1 MHLQQFAVGA
11 EWNTLGRGVD
21 PRHPVPTVRETDV
34 GRPSGARQDLMAFA
48 RSDEKGK

>member
-1 MHLQQFAVGA
+1 MHLQPFAVGA

-34 GRPSGARQDLMAFA
+34 GRPSVNALTLARTILW
-48 RSDEKGK
+48 